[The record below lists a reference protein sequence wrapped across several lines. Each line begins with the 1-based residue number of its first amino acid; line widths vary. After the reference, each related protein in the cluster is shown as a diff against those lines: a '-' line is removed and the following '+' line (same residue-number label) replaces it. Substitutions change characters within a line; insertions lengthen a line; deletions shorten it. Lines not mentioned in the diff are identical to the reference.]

1 VDRRLLRTLGRCGQG
16 AAIIGESRE
25 RHVSEEGGCLGRAFR
40 VGCGFVLC
48 LLLTAGAVALY
59 RLWTAPAHVPGL
71 TTEERATAAAKLAG
85 VERSLRSGRSFETRF
100 SEAELTFLAQQYLNR
115 ERIGGDVSVTLPEDD
130 LQISFRTTVD
140 ELERFVKLDQLPS
153 WMGSEVRGAL
163 RVHLSIAHNEP
174 YAELESVSL
183 YGVPVPLGLLGSAA
197 KGNWFQRL
205 DADSAAVIR
214 RIRSLKIHDGTL
226 FVTSG

>member
-1 VDRRLLRTLGRCGQG
+1 MGK
-16 AAIIGESRE
+16 E
-25 RHVSEEGGCLGRAFR
+25 RGCLGRAFR
-40 VGCGFVLC
+40 IGCGFILC
-48 LLLTAGAVALY
+48 LLLMAGAVALY
-59 RLWTAPAHVPGL
+59 ELWTVPAEVPEL
-71 TTEERATAAAKLAG
+71 TTGERATATSKLAG
-85 VERSLRSGRSFETRF
+85 VERSLRSGRPFETQF
-100 SEAELTFLAQQYLNR
+100 SEAELTVLAQQYLNR
-115 ERIGGDVSVTLPEDD
+115 ELIRGDVSVTLPGDD
-130 LQISFRTTVD
+130 LQLSFRTTV
-140 ELERFVKLDQLPS
+140 EQLERFVKLDQLPS
-153 WMGSEVRGAL
+153 WIGSDVRGAL

-214 RIRSLKIHDGTL
+214 RIRSLEIRDATL

>member
-1 VDRRLLRTLGRCGQG
+1 M
-16 AAIIGESRE
+16 
-25 RHVSEEGGCLGRAFR
+25 SEERGCLGRAFR
-40 VGCGFVLC
+40 VGCGSALC

-59 RLWTAPAHVPGL
+59 WLWTAPAPVPKL
-71 TTEERATAAAKLAG
+71 TTEERATATSKLAG
-85 VERSLRSGRSFETRF
+85 VERSLRSGRPFETQF
-100 SEAELTFLAQQYLNR
+100 SEAELTLLVQQYLNR
-115 ERIGGDVSVTLPEDD
+115 RGIKGDVSVTLPEDD
-130 LQISFRTTVD
+130 LQLSFRTTV
-140 ELERFVKLDQLPS
+140 EQLERFVKLDQLPG
-153 WMGSEVRGAL
+153 WMGSDVRGAL
-163 RVHLSIAHNEP
+163 RVHLSIVHNEP

-214 RIRSLKIHDGTL
+214 RIRSLEIRDATL